1 MKKKL
6 SSNTPQ
12 PNGRG
17 SGSGSVAANAANCIV
32 KKLSYGSTGA
42 SELCLFYRRYLRLP
56 CILSL
61 VAFAVNVPA
70 FFELDTVACAFSTTN
85 NIDGNSSTTVFA
97 ASPEAATPFSDDET
111 TIITMFYKVSLR
123 FLTFYKKAK
132 NFISSWKYRPCDG
145 IHIISFGI
153 KWFSACLSPHVV
165 RIFSSSVS
173 QFWRCWFC
181 VKRSRPESNCWK
193 WVRLNWKN
201 ILQSKWFIRF
211 YIYV

>member
-123 FLTFYKKAK
+123 FLIALPLYKKAR
-132 NFISSWKYRPCDG
+132 NFISS
-145 IHIISFGI
+145 
-153 KWFSACLSPHVV
+153 
-165 RIFSSSVS
+165 
-173 QFWRCWFC
+173 
-181 VKRSRPESNCWK
+181 
-193 WVRLNWKN
+193 
-201 ILQSKWFIRF
+201 
-211 YIYV
+211 